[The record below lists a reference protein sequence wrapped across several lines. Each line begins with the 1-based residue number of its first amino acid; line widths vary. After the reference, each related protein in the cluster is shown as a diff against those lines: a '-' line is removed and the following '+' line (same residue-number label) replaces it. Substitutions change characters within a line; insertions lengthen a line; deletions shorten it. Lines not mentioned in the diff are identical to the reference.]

1 MGFSSR
7 TRLGSVG
14 WRRTF
19 PRHRV
24 ATSSS
29 SGRRAISWKSSLRTL
44 TIGRLALLARLQTIT
59 PNQGYRTDAGTRVL
73 SGWFNEL
80 VKERHEGFPL
90 IVVQPGKEQPPEHLD
105 AAVRF
110 HRGFD
115 VVGAVQGG
123 YDHYEEALEDL
134 QLDLLACLMP
144 APKGQFLR
152 WLPRDRGITGLTLGA
167 PEPYPPG
174 DGVAAAVI
182 RIPVYLKTI
191 IEA

>member
-1 MGFSSR
+1 MKPN
-7 TRLGSVG
+7 V
-14 WRRTF
+14 
-19 PRHRV
+19 
-24 ATSSS
+24 
-29 SGRRAISWKSSLRTL
+29 L

-134 QLDLLACLMP
+134 QLDLLACL
-144 APKGQFLR
+144 
-152 WLPRDRGITGLTLGA
+152 
-167 PEPYPPG
+167 
-174 DGVAAAVI
+174 
-182 RIPVYLKTI
+182 
-191 IEA
+191 

>member
-1 MGFSSR
+1 MLKPNVL
-7 TRLGSVG
+7 TV
-14 WRRTF
+14 
-19 PRHRV
+19 
-24 ATSSS
+24 
-29 SGRRAISWKSSLRTL
+29 GRR
-44 TIGRLALLARLQTIT
+44 ALLARLQTIS
-59 PNQGYRTDAGTRVL
+59 PANGYRTDAGARVL

-80 VKERHEGFPL
+80 IKECRQGFPL
-90 IVVQPGKEQPPEHLD
+90 IVVQPAKEQPPEHLD
-105 AAVRF
+105 AGVRF

-123 YDHYEEALEDL
+123 HDHYEEALEDL

-152 WLPRDRGITGLTLGA
+152 WLPRGRGITGLTLGA

>member
-1 MGFSSR
+1 MLKPNVL
-7 TRLGSVG
+7 TV
-14 WRRTF
+14 
-19 PRHRV
+19 
-24 ATSSS
+24 
-29 SGRRAISWKSSLRTL
+29 GRR
-44 TIGRLALLARLQTIT
+44 ALLARLQTIS
-59 PNQGYRTDAGTRVL
+59 PANGYRTDAGTRVL

-80 VKERHEGFPL
+80 IKECRQGFPL
-90 IVVQPGKEQPPEHLD
+90 IVVQPAKEQPPEHLD
-105 AAVRF
+105 AGVRF

-144 APKGQFLR
+144 APKGHFLR
-152 WLPRDRGITGLTLGA
+152 WLPRDCGITGLTLGA

-174 DGVAAAVI
+174 DAVAAAVI

-191 IEA
+191 IEG

>member
-1 MGFSSR
+1 MKVSTIYESAGAGFILPPCPPSQYPYPLAVVGSYR
-7 TRLGSVG
+7 GDVATRWSDVSD
-14 WRRTF
+14 
-19 PRHRV
+19 RHRGI
-24 ATSSS
+24 SSPYERS
-29 SGRRAISWKSSLRTL
+29 CYLRDPAGRWLGFTVE
-44 TIGRLALLARLQTIT
+44 GGLALLARLQTIT

-134 QLDLLACLMP
+134 QLAPSTVKPSQRP
-144 APKGQFLR
+144 AGSR
-152 WLPRDRGITGLTLGA
+152 R
-167 PEPYPPG
+167 
-174 DGVAAAVI
+174 
-182 RIPVYLKTI
+182 
-191 IEA
+191 

>member
-1 MGFSSR
+1 M
-7 TRLGSVG
+7 
-14 WRRTF
+14 
-19 PRHRV
+19 
-24 ATSSS
+24 
-29 SGRRAISWKSSLRTL
+29 
-44 TIGRLALLARLQTIT
+44 
-59 PNQGYRTDAGTRVL
+59 
-73 SGWFNEL
+73 
-80 VKERHEGFPL
+80 
-90 IVVQPGKEQPPEHLD
+90 KEQPPEHLD

>member
-1 MGFSSR
+1 MLKPNVL
-7 TRLGSVG
+7 TV
-14 WRRTF
+14 
-19 PRHRV
+19 
-24 ATSSS
+24 
-29 SGRRAISWKSSLRTL
+29 GRR
-44 TIGRLALLARLQTIT
+44 ALLARLQTIS
-59 PNQGYRTDAGTRVL
+59 PANGYRTDAGTRVL
-73 SGWFNEL
+73 SGWFNETDQ
-80 VKERHEGFPL
+80 G
-90 IVVQPGKEQPPEHLD
+90 VQARLPADRRSAGQEQPPEHLD
-105 AAVRF
+105 AGVRF

-144 APKGQFLR
+144 APKGHFLR

-174 DGVAAAVI
+174 DAVAAAVI

-191 IEA
+191 IEGNP

>member
-1 MGFSSR
+1 MKPN
-7 TRLGSVG
+7 V
-14 WRRTF
+14 
-19 PRHRV
+19 
-24 ATSSS
+24 
-29 SGRRAISWKSSLRTL
+29 L

-144 APKGQFLR
+144 APRVSSCAGCPESAA
-152 WLPRDRGITGLTLGA
+152 LPG
-167 PEPYPPG
+167 
-174 DGVAAAVI
+174 
-182 RIPVYLKTI
+182 
-191 IEA
+191 

>member
-1 MGFSSR
+1 MLKPNVL
-7 TRLGSVG
+7 TV
-14 WRRTF
+14 
-19 PRHRV
+19 
-24 ATSSS
+24 
-29 SGRRAISWKSSLRTL
+29 GRR
-44 TIGRLALLARLQTIT
+44 ALLARLQTIS
-59 PNQGYRTDAGTRVL
+59 PANGYRTDAGTRVL

-80 VKERHEGFPL
+80 IKECRQGFPL
-90 IVVQPGKEQPPEHLD
+90 IVVQPAKEQPPEHLD
-105 AAVRF
+105 AGVRF

-123 YDHYEEALEDL
+123 HDHYEEALEDL

-144 APKGQFLR
+144 PPKGQFLR
-152 WLPRDRGITGLTLGA
+152 WLPRERGITGLTLGA

-191 IEA
+191 IEG

>member
-1 MGFSSR
+1 MKPN
-7 TRLGSVG
+7 V
-14 WRRTF
+14 
-19 PRHRV
+19 
-24 ATSSS
+24 
-29 SGRRAISWKSSLRTL
+29 L

-144 APKGQFLR
+144 APKGSSCAGCPESAA
-152 WLPRDRGITGLTLGA
+152 LPG
-167 PEPYPPG
+167 
-174 DGVAAAVI
+174 
-182 RIPVYLKTI
+182 
-191 IEA
+191 